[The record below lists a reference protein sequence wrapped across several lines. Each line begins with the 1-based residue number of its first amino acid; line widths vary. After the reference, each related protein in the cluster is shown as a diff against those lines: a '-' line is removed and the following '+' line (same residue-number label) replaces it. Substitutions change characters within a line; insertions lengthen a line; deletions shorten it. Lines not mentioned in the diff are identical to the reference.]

1 MDQIARLPAAAGLR
15 ADFHEA
21 GEEMYCRLYS

>member
-1 MDQIARLPAAAGLR
+1 LPGGAGLR
-15 ADFHEA
+15 AILHDA